1 MDQSGTTVDATA
13 QDVANLALAD
23 ASAARTALGLGTAD
37 APSFAG
43 LTITGSGAVVIPH
56 IHGSIAGDFYV
67 HVRNASG
74 GSLAAG
80 TPVYVT
86 GSVGDTDRLT
96 VAACDPTDPA
106 KMPAIGLLK
115 TTLANNADGDGLVL
129 GELRPFNTGGFQIR
143 DRLYVGTGGL
153 QATPPASGIVQ
164 AVGSVARVNAE
175 TGTILVGIGTAMA
188 KVGVSG
194 AYADLS
200 GLPTLGTAA
209 AESVGTSAGNV
220 VQLDGSARLPAVDGS
235 QLTGIN
241 TAGTDLSYEPSTR
254 LLSSSTGADVTLPE
268 ATTTAAGLQ
277 SAADKTKLDGIAAG
291 AEVNVNADWNAS
303 SGDAQILNKPTL
315 GTAAAT
321 AATDYAP
328 AAQGVTNGNSHDHS
342 GGDGAQIAY
351 SSLSGLPT
359 LGTAAATAATDYALA
374 AQGVTNGNSHDHS
387 GGDGAQIAYSSLS
400 GVPTIPSPADA
411 APQPPGVAAIGSS
424 TDYAREDHVHALPA
438 VVTTSAAGLQ
448 AATGFGTITYAASVA
463 LDLADL
469 DGEVNTI
476 TLTGDLELTTTNL
489 ANGRR
494 TGLRL
499 IPGASARTLTF
510 PVDWQF
516 VSIKPATLPANKV
529 ARMTIECHGSSNAS
543 VIAGISIQP

>member
-67 HVRNASG
+67 HVRNTSG

-80 TPVYVT
+80 TPVYAT

-115 TTLANNADGDGLVL
+115 TTLANNGDGDGVVL

-175 TGTILVGIGTAMA
+175 TGTILVGISAAMA
-188 KVGVSG
+188 KVGISG

-209 AESVGTSAGNV
+209 ATDAADYATAAQGALADSATQPGDLAAVATSGAYSDLSGTPT
-220 VQLDGSARLPAVDGS
+220 LGSAA
-235 QLTGIN
+235 
-241 TAGTDLSYEPSTR
+241 ATD
-254 LLSSSTGADVTLPE
+254 
-268 ATTTAAGLQ
+268 ATDYATAAQGGLAD
-277 SAADKTKLDGIAAG
+277 SAVQPGDLATVAT
-291 AEVNVNADWNAS
+291 
-303 SGDAQILNKPTL
+303 SGDYDDLINLPTL

-328 AAQGVTNGNSHDHS
+328 AAQGVTGGDGHNHS

-351 SSLSGLPT
+351 S
-359 LGTAAATAATDYALA
+359 D
-374 AQGVTNGNSHDHS
+374 
-387 GGDGAQIAYSSLS
+387 LS
-400 GVPTIPSPADA
+400 GVPTIPAPADA
-411 APQPPGVAAIGSS
+411 APQPPGVAAIGVS

-438 VVTTSAAGLQ
+438 VMTTSAAGLQ
-448 AATGFGTITYAASVA
+448 AATRFGTINYAASLV
-463 LDLADL
+463 LDLL
-469 DGEVNTI
+469 IRDGQVNTI
-476 TLTGDLELTTTNL
+476 TLTGDLELDTSNL

-499 IPGASARTLTF
+499 IAGAATRTLTF
-510 PVDWQF
+510 PVGWQF

>member
-1 MDQSGTTVDATA
+1 MPMDQSGTTVDATA

-67 HVRNASG
+67 HVRNTSG

-80 TPVYVT
+80 TPVYAT

-106 KMPAIGLLK
+106 KMPAIALLK
-115 TTLANNADGDGLVL
+115 TTLANNDDGDGVVL

-175 TGTILVGIGTAMA
+175 TGTILVGISAAMA
-188 KVGVSG
+188 KVGISG

-209 AESVGTSAGNV
+209 ATDAADYATAAQGALADSATQPGDLAAVATSGDYSDLSGTPT
-220 VQLDGSARLPAVDGS
+220 LGSAA
-235 QLTGIN
+235 
-241 TAGTDLSYEPSTR
+241 ATD
-254 LLSSSTGADVTLPE
+254 
-268 ATTTAAGLQ
+268 ATDYATAAQGGLAD
-277 SAADKTKLDGIAAG
+277 SAVQPGDLATVAT
-291 AEVNVNADWNAS
+291 
-303 SGDAQILNKPTL
+303 SGDYDDLTNLPTL

-328 AAQGVTNGNSHDHS
+328 AAQGVTGGDGHNHS

-351 SSLSGLPT
+351 S
-359 LGTAAATAATDYALA
+359 D
-374 AQGVTNGNSHDHS
+374 
-387 GGDGAQIAYSSLS
+387 LS
-400 GVPTIPSPADA
+400 GVPT
-411 APQPPGVAAIGSS
+411 VA
-424 TDYAREDHVHALPA
+424 
-438 VVTTSAAGLQ
+438 TTSAAGLQ

-463 LDLADL
+463 LNLAEL

-476 TLTGDLELTTTNL
+476 TLTGNLQLTTSNL

-499 IPGASARTLTF
+499 IAGAATRTLTF

-516 VSIKPATLPANKV
+516 VSTKPATLPANKV